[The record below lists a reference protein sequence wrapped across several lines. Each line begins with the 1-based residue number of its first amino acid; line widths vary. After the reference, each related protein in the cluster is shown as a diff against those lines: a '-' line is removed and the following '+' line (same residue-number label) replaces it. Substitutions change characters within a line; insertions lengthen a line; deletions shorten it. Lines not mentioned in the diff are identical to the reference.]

1 MEVIDISIRTITI
14 SSIASLLASTWSL
27 PLSYALSGSKSRYS
41 IAVREFFNATIG
53 IPTVLIGL
61 MVYLAFSRSG
71 PLGYLNIL
79 YTPQAIILGQSI
91 LVTPLLVVLFTDIF
105 REYRSRY
112 WELALTLGATEK
124 QAALIIV
131 RKAKFNMITAY
142 LLSFARAVGELG
154 IALLVGGNIKGY
166 TRVLSTAIALEIER
180 GRFEDAFTLG
190 LILLLIVVL
199 INITV
204 RILWRR
210 IR

>member
-1 MEVIDISIRTITI
+1 MEVIDISIRTIAI
-14 SSIASLLASTWSL
+14 SSIASLLASTWSI
-27 PLSYALSGSKSRYS
+27 PLSYALSGSKGRYA
-41 IAVREFFNATIG
+41 IVVREFFNATIG

-79 YTPQAIILGQSI
+79 YTPQAVILGQSI

-112 WELALTLGATEK
+112 WELALTLGATER
-124 QAALIIV
+124 QAALMIV
-131 RKAKFNMITAY
+131 REAGFDMITAY

-154 IALLVGGNIKGY
+154 VALLVGGNIKGY

-190 LILLLIVVL
+190 LILLLA
-199 INITV
+199 
-204 RILWRR
+204 
-210 IR
+210 

>member
-1 MEVIDISIRTITI
+1 
-14 SSIASLLASTWSL
+14 
-27 PLSYALSGSKSRYS
+27 
-41 IAVREFFNATIG
+41 
-53 IPTVLIGL
+53 VLIGL

-79 YTPQAIILGQSI
+79 YTPQAVILGQSI

-112 WELALTLGATEK
+112 WELALTLGATER
-124 QAALIIV
+124 QAALMIV
-131 RKAKFNMITAY
+131 REAGFDMITAY

-154 IALLVGGNIKGY
+154 VALLVGGNIKGY

-199 INITV
+199 TNIVV
-204 RILWRR
+204 RVLWRR